1 MLILYWPV
9 LPQEREGREL
19 EKQKASGTTAVVGG
33 GGGEE
38 GGEGGGL
45 TEPQQLEQNP
55 NLLELER
62 QRSGEIQART
72 VDEAI
77 VVLGG
82 GGGKGAGDRHPE
94 RRMKAAF
101 AAFEEREMP
110 RLKAE
115 NPTLRMSQLRQLLK
129 KEWMKSPDNPLVQGL
144 AHDRHS

>member
-1 MLILYWPV
+1 MFIL
-9 LPQEREGREL
+9 LQERERRDL
-19 EKQKASGTTAVVGG
+19 EKQTAGASPSQRGM
-33 GGGEE
+33 
-38 GGEGGGL
+38 
-45 TEPQQLEQNP
+45 TEPQPLELNP
-55 NLLELER
+55 NILELER
-62 QRSGEIQART
+62 QKSGEVQART

-82 GGGKGAGDRHPE
+82 GVGGKAGADKHPE
-94 RRMKAAF
+94 RRMKAAYT
-101 AAFEEREMP
+101 AFEEREMP

>member
-1 MLILYWPV
+1 M
-9 LPQEREGREL
+9 QERERREL
-19 EKQKASGTTAVVGG
+19 ERQSSSASGSGAPQGV
-33 GGGEE
+33 
-38 GGEGGGL
+38 
-45 TEPQQLEQNP
+45 TEPEPLEQNP

-62 QRSGEIQART
+62 QREGEVQART

-77 VVLGG
+77 AVLGG
-82 GGGKGAGDRHPE
+82 GGGVGKSPAEKHPE

-129 KEWMKSPDNPLVQGL
+129 KEWMKSPDNPMVQGVG
-144 AHDRHS
+144 HGRGT

>member
-1 MLILYWPV
+1 MFIL
-9 LPQEREGREL
+9 LQERERRDL
-19 EKQKASGTTAVVGG
+19 EKQTAGASP
-33 GGGEE
+33 
-38 GGEGGGL
+38 
-45 TEPQQLEQNP
+45 PQPLELNP
-55 NLLELER
+55 NILELER
-62 QRSGEIQART
+62 QKSGEVQART

-82 GGGKGAGDRHPE
+82 GVGGKAGADKHPE
-94 RRMKAAF
+94 RRMKAAYT
-101 AAFEEREMP
+101 AFEEREMP